1 MQMPCDTANN
11 KCKDT
16 GPSQKL
22 AFNPSSGKCQCCDVH
37 MQVPCDAANNKCK
50 DTSPSQELA
59 SHAAN
64 GKCQCCDT
72 HMHMQP
78 VALARPGVR
87 GA

>member
-1 MQMPCDTANN
+1 MSKLKLFRTAAWAPWK

-50 DTSPSQELA
+50 DISPSQELA
-59 SHAAN
+59 SRM
-64 GKCQCCDT
+64 CTCS
-72 HMHMQP
+72 
-78 VALARPGVR
+78 
-87 GA
+87 